1 MGEIKSKSLVILLC
15 FLVSFL
21 TMPQISAAALSA
33 PTNLSASALGP
44 NEIALTWT
52 AVSGADKYNV
62 YRSTSHSGTYTFTNS
77 VTTNQYTDTG
87 LASNQTYYYKI
98 QTVDNNET
106 SLLSSYAGATTL
118 SSFSSLSAK
127 SSGPGQIYLSWN
139 SISGI
144 TSYTVYRS
152 ASYSGAYTE
161 IASTFYTNYTD
172 GSLTSGNTYY
182 YKIKA
187 MGNSGTDYFS
197 NIVNAAAGS
206 PGSSFITSNRLS
218 GSDRYETSAL
228 ISQYGWSSSNYAII
242 VNGENYPDALCSAPL
257 ASKYNAP
264 ILLTSSESLSTKTRT
279 ELSRLHV
286 SHVFLIG
293 GTSAISTSVEREIY
307 YMGISISRIAGS
319 DRYDTSARIAQT
331 LGSYNQAIIATGEN
345 FADALSAAP
354 IAAIKEI
361 PILLTAKNS
370 LPGNIQQA
378 LQNVTST
385 YVVGGTGVISTSVL
399 NLLPAGKRLSGAD
412 RYETNLKIID
422 EFSAQLNLA
431 ACCIATGQS
440 FPDALAGSALAAQ
453 TNSPVIL
460 VNSLTNTSVGNYINQ
475 KSNLISKLIVFGGT
489 AVIPQNVVNT
499 LLDDIASVPAAPPN
513 LTAKSQSI
521 SQIALSWPTVNG
533 ATSYAVYRASS
544 YYGSYYQIAKV
555 SSTSYINSGL
565 SPNTTYYYKIKA
577 TNGTGSS
584 AFSPVASTTTALSIP
599 SAPANLTATPKSTSQ
614 ITLSWSAVSGAA
626 SYSIYRSSSASGPYS
641 LLTTI
646 TATSYTNSGLTANT
660 TYYYKVLATNSVGSS
675 SYSAI
680 ASAKTIAASVPSI
693 PDNLTAVPK
702 SSTQISLS
710 WSSVSEADTYSI
722 YRANSVSGTYTLMAT
737 TTTNAYTD
745 SSLTASTA
753 YYYKVLAVNTAGSS
767 AYSAVTSA
775 TTLASSVPTAPAN
788 LTAAALSSSQISLSW
803 SAVSGDPTYS
813 VYRSHSASGTYTRI
827 TTLSSTSYTN
837 TGLDAGTTYYYKV
850 LASNSAGDGPYSLTA
865 NTITF
870 PSVPLDLTATADNSS
885 QIVVDWTPVT
895 GASSYIVYRAS
906 SSEGTYNPIAENVA
920 APPYTD
926 TGLDPETTYYY
937 KIVAL
942 NSSGQ
947 SGLSAK
953 ASATTQAASP

>member
-1 MGEIKSKSLVILLC
+1 MGKIKSKSLVILLC
-15 FLVSFL
+15 FLVNFL
-21 TMPQISAAALSA
+21 TMPQISTAALSA
-33 PTNLSASALGP
+33 PTNLSASAPGP

-52 AVSGADKYNV
+52 AVSGADKYNI
-62 YRSTSHSGTYTFTNS
+62 YRSTSHSGSYTFTNS

-106 SLLSSYAGATTL
+106 SSLSSYAGATTL

-161 IASTFYTNYTD
+161 IASTVYTNYTD

-187 MGNSGTDYFS
+187 MGSSGTDYFS

-228 ISQYGWSSSNYAII
+228 ISQYGWSSSSYAII

-264 ILLTSSESLSTKTRT
+264 ILLTSSELLSTKTRT

-378 LQNVTST
+378 LHNVTST

-431 ACCIATGQS
+431 TCCIATGQS

-460 VNSLTNTSVGNYINQ
+460 VNSLTNTSVGNFIDQ
-475 KSNLISKLIVFGGT
+475 KSDLISKLIVFGGT
-489 AVIPQNVVNT
+489 AVIPQNVVST
-499 LLDDIASVPAAPPN
+499 LLDDIASVPTAPAN
-513 LTAKSQSI
+513 LTSKSQSI
-521 SQIALSWPTVNG
+521 SQIALSWLTVNG

-577 TNGTGSS
+577 MNGTGSS

-599 SAPANLTATPKSTSQ
+599 SAPANLTATPKSSSQ

-626 SYSIYRSSSASGPYS
+626 SYSIYRSSSASGSYS

-646 TATSYTNSGLTANT
+646 TATSYTNSSLTANT

-680 ASAKTIAASVPSI
+680 A
-693 PDNLTAVPK
+693 
-702 SSTQISLS
+702 
-710 WSSVSEADTYSI
+710 
-722 YRANSVSGTYTLMAT
+722 
-737 TTTNAYTD
+737 
-745 SSLTASTA
+745 
-753 YYYKVLAVNTAGSS
+753 
-767 AYSAVTSA
+767 SA

-850 LASNSAGDGPYSLTA
+850 LASNSVGDGPYSSTA
-865 NTITF
+865 DTITF
-870 PSVPLDLTATADNSS
+870 PSVPSDLTATADNFS
-885 QIVVDWTPVT
+885 QIIVDWTPVT
-895 GASSYIVYRAS
+895 GASSYTVYRAS

-942 NSSGQ
+942 NISGQ